1 MILIEFFF
9 EFLFELP
16 FLLWSSEERGYR
28 KIKRKK
34 TQPLSK
40 IKDGDYV
47 KLIGNMVP
55 ISEQFTSSLT
65 NRKCLFYQVELD
77 RSFSDHERAIAD
89 EMDYSPFA
97 LKVGEELVVVQTHGV
112 KWLVTFD
119 KIFRTGLLG
128 KATGE
133 LKALLDKYGIKEKSF
148 GFRKS
153 LSFKEGVLRENDKI
167 AVLGIAQW
175 TIDENDN
182 NVLHIRSS
190 NKKKIIIS
198 NKPKTLRK

>member
-1 MILIEFFF
+1 MGLIAALIEF
-9 EFLFELP
+9 LIELP
-16 FLLWSSEERGYR
+16 FLYFTSDERDYR

-40 IKDGDYV
+40 IKEGDYV
-47 KLIGNMVP
+47 KLVGNIVP
-55 ISEQFTSSLT
+55 ISEQFTSPLT
-65 NRKCLFYQVELD
+65 NRKCVFYQVEVD
-77 RSFSDHERAIAD
+77 RSLSDGESTIVD
-89 EMDYSPFA
+89 EVDYSPFA
-97 LKVGEELVVVQTHGV
+97 LKMGEDVVVVQTHGV
-112 KWLVTFD
+112 KWVVAFD

-133 LKALLDKYGIKEKSF
+133 LKEILAKYNIKEKSF

-167 AVLGIAQW
+167 AVLGVAQW
-175 TIDENDN
+175 TLDENGN

-190 NKKKIIIS
+190 NRKKVIIS